1 MTEKRNSEVHAFR
14 TEDNPLI
21 WSVLNRLEASTSSWK
36 IHVLASELI
45 NDQLIPILDE
55 QPEKDLF
62 KRNFL
67 LMNALY
73 QLQAMLVP
81 EKWLNVEA
89 MSIELMPFDA
99 VNHGISPS
107 DPLREYYLDW
117 SHYEADAL
125 EVKRLLNEFWER
137 YQSHVGAKDV
147 TMSQKKAYDFFNLD
161 ESATLNEIRQAWRR
175 CALKWHPD
183 RDGGD
188 AEQFKLACQAWS
200 LLK

>member
-1 MTEKRNSEVHAFR
+1 MTEQRDSEVHAFR
-14 TEDNPLI
+14 AEDNPLI

-36 IHVLASELI
+36 IHVLASELM
-45 NDQLIPILDE
+45 NDNLIPVLDE
-55 QPEKDLF
+55 RPEKDLF

-89 MSIELMPFDA
+89 MSIELLPYDML
-99 VNHGISPS
+99 NHGISPS

-117 SHYEADAL
+117 SHYEADTL
-125 EVKRLLNEFWER
+125 EVKRLLNDFWDR
-137 YQSHVGAKDV
+137 YKSHVGAKGV
-147 TMSQKKAYDFFNLD
+147 TMSQKKAFDFFCLD
-161 ESATLNEIRQAWRR
+161 ETATAKEIRQAWRR
-175 CALKWHPD
+175 SALKWHPD

-188 AEQFKLACQAWS
+188 AEQFKLACEAWS